1 MPIVSNANNKQMN
14 VSKMAIKGGG
24 GTMAVSHGS
33 PPPGTFHTNL
43 SVENKEHKRTY
54 PKPEPRCFKEPRGRL
69 EGMNKRQ
76 ESSKATPSKPQGQN
90 YVAMA

>member
-1 MPIVSNANNKQMN
+1 VPIVSNASNKQMN
-14 VSKMAIKGGG
+14 VGKMPIKGEV

-54 PKPEPRCFKEPRGRL
+54 PKPEPRCLKEPRCRW
-69 EGMNKRQ
+69 EGTNKRRK
-76 ESSKATPSKPQGQN
+76 SSKATPSKPQGQN